1 MKIPINN
8 QTPDLIKSQD
18 RRDIGTGKP
27 RFNCQQLF
35 GTQNEIIIEH
45 QGDDYRL
52 RITSNGK
59 LILTK

>member
-1 MKIPINN
+1 MKNTLSN
-8 QTPDLIKSQD
+8 QTSSLTEPQTN
-18 RRDIGTGKP
+18 RETAAGKL
-27 RFNCQQLF
+27 RVSSRQLF
-35 GTQNEIIIEH
+35 DGQNEIVIEH

>member
-1 MKIPINN
+1 MKIPVND
-8 QTPDLIKSQD
+8 QVSDLIKSQD
-18 RRDIGTGKP
+18 RREIAIAKP

-45 QGDDYRL
+45 QSDDYRL